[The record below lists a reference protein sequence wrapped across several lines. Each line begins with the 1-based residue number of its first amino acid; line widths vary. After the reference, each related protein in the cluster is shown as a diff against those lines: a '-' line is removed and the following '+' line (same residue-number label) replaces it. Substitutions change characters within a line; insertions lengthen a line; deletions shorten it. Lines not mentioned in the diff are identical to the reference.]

1 MPSSIFFLPSF
12 FLFFCSRSER
22 EETGDE
28 AGEETGEEREG
39 DAKEETGEEREG
51 ESGEEAEE
59 EAGEAIIEGK

>member
-28 AGEETGEEREG
+28 AGEETGEG
-39 DAKEETGEEREG
+39 TGEEREG

-59 EAGEAIIEGK
+59 EAGEAIIEGR

>member
-12 FLFFCSRSER
+12 FLFFCSWSER

-28 AGEETGEEREG
+28 AG
-39 DAKEETGEEREG
+39 EETGEEREG

-59 EAGEAIIEGK
+59 EAGEAIIEGR

>member
-12 FLFFCSRSER
+12 FLFFCSWSER

-28 AGEETGEEREG
+28 AGEETGEG
-39 DAKEETGEEREG
+39 TGEEREG

-59 EAGEAIIEGK
+59 EAGEAIIEGR

>member
-22 EETGDE
+22 EETGGE
-28 AGEETGEEREG
+28 AGEEREEE
-39 DAKEETGEEREG
+39 AEEETGEEREG

>member
-28 AGEETGEEREG
+28 AGEETGEG
-39 DAKEETGEEREG
+39 TGEEREG

>member
-22 EETGDE
+22 
-28 AGEETGEEREG
+28 EETGEEREG

-59 EAGEAIIEGK
+59 EAGEAIIEGR